1 MLVQLFFYLY
11 VAAVYMWLQ
20 WLDKL
25 NLWSEL
31 LALDYVFFFAV
42 EFSRCHVSFK
52 FGSSSGMSFGAH
64 GAIVNML

>member
-1 MLVQLFFYLY
+1 
-11 VAAVYMWLQ
+11 MWLQ

-42 EFSRCHVSFK
+42 EFSRFHVSFK